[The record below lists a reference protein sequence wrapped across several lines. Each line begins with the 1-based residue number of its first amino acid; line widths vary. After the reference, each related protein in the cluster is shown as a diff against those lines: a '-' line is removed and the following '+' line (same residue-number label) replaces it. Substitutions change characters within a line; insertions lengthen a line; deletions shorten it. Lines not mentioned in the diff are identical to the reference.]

1 MSSTPPDR
9 SGDDNRRY
17 EPSLEDEIRRRIP
30 QEGFRGTP
38 EALARLY
45 PSRPANPHLGQGDTS
60 GIETTSGGESPSSDL
75 AESLR
80 NSGSGKSTGKAWSS
94 DQKAKWARRPR
105 VYRAN

>member
-1 MSSTPPDR
+1 MSNTPPDR

-45 PSRPANPHLGQGDTS
+45 PANPHLGQGDTS
-60 GIETTSGGESPSSDL
+60 GIETTSSGEGSSSDL
-75 AESLR
+75 ADSLR
-80 NSGSGKSTGKAWSS
+80 KSGSGKATGKAWPD